1 MKLHDLQVGQ
11 RFTFTDKHRGKV
23 FEVTAKTSP
32 NASRQGIHYKDVAT
46 GEVRDAWSHREMFRK
61 EVVLEQPEE
70 CFTPEEKKLLDA
82 VFSAAYLY
90 TESASVR
97 SDIDKLYL
105 KITGLPGRRVVL
117 PEE

>member
-11 RFTFTDKHRGKV
+11 RFSFTDKHRGKV
-23 FEVTAKTSP
+23 FEVSGKLVTII
-32 NASRQGIHYKDVAT
+32 QYMDVAT
-46 GEVRDAWSHREMFRK
+46 GEMRTTHSNRKTFRK

-70 CFTPEEKKLLDA
+70 RFTPEEKKLLDA

-117 PEE
+117 PED